1 MKPSRRGRAVLSLIL
16 TVAAV
21 AAACGKKGPPLP
33 PMARVPAAP
42 GNPQVA
48 RSGDDVYVWFTVP
61 AANVGGGA
69 PADADAIE
77 LYAVTAMAPPAGPDL
92 TKSAVKIATYPVH
105 PVMPPPPPL
114 PEGAPPMPVLPA
126 PKGFTQGATA
136 VIRERLTPETRQ
148 PTVLPT
154 PPATPVAV
162 DTAEGE
168 DEEPLPGP
176 LVAPPSFSTL
186 RRYYFLR
193 AIGPR
198 NRISAATALLSV
210 PIEDASA
217 PPPALEV
224 TYTESAMTLEW
235 TASPNA
241 RPAPPAPDPALLP
254 SKPLVAERSPTG
266 YHVFE
271 VTPGEPPVEDPY
283 AIPLPAAL
291 TPQPVSTLTF
301 DIPGAVE
308 FGRERCF
315 VVRATDVVGDT
326 LTLGLPSAPACVTP
340 VDTFPPA
347 APARLE
353 AIAGVNVIN
362 LIWEPNTERDLA
374 GYVVLRGTPG
384 GALQALTP
392 QPIRETT
399 YRDQTAT
406 PGVRYV
412 YAVVAVDA
420 AAPQNV
426 SPQSNRVEESSR
438 TP

>member
-1 MKPSRRGRAVLSLIL
+1 
-16 TVAAV
+16 
-21 AAACGKKGPPLP
+21 
-33 PMARVPAAP
+33 MARVPAAP
-42 GNPQVA
+42 GNPQIA

-61 AANVGGGA
+61 AANVAGGA
-69 PADADAIE
+69 PADADAVE
-77 LYAVTAMAPPAGPDL
+77 LYAVTATTPPAGPDL
-92 TKSAVKIATYPVH
+92 TTSAVKIATYPVH
-105 PVMPPPPPL
+105 PVIPPPPPL
-114 PEGAPPMPVLPA
+114 PEGAPPLPALPA

-136 VIRERLTPETRQ
+136 VVRERLTPETRQ

-154 PPATPVAV
+154 PPLTPAATDITEA
-162 DTAEGE
+162 DEE
-168 DEEPLPGP
+168 EEPLPGP

-193 AIGPR
+193 AVGPR
-198 NRISAATALLSV
+198 NRISATTALLSV
-210 PIEDASA
+210 PIDDASE
-217 PPPALEV
+217 PPAAVKV

-235 TASPNA
+235 TASPDA
-241 RPAPPAPDPALLP
+241 HPAPPAPDPALLP
-254 SKPLVAERSPTG
+254 SKPLVAPVAATG

-271 VTPGEPPVEDPY
+271 MTPGDTPAEDPY
-283 AIPLPAAL
+283 AIPLPASL
-291 TPQPVSTLTF
+291 TSDPIGTLSF
-301 DIPGAVE
+301 AIPGAVT

-362 LIWEPNTERDLA
+362 LIWEPNTEPDLA

-412 YAVVAVDA
+412 YAVVAVDTA
-420 AAPQNV
+420 TPQNI